1 MKKTLGLVLF
11 FSLFISS
18 VFSNSVL
25 SYFPNFSSEEQER
38 LLSGEMLK
46 GTSVSDDIRAFIA
59 KDSIITDTCERVL
72 SYEKGFVVAL
82 DMLIP
87 YPKEMEGMSQEEKLL
102 FLYNNSLKVST
113 MKGIQYISHRAGD
126 KLKVLFDDAYMLGS
140 DDIDDRIDDPKVDGV
155 PEYAEHY
162 VYMKDTSFGKNVYLI
177 EYKTRGNELALEMK
191 NSSELKF
198 MGIGIVAPGKVSMS
212 LDMILTD
219 EGILVSGLASVK
231 DKTPKINL
239 LVYTIDLEESIMNR
253 VVAIKDWFFD
263 MIGE

>member
-1 MKKTLGLVLF
+1 MYRKASKGDIDEIIKIPNINKTK
-11 FSLFISS
+11 
-18 VFSNSVL
+18 
-25 SYFPNFSSEEQER
+25 EELEKYIDR
-38 LLSGEMLK
+38 GYKYLY
-46 GTSVSDDIRAFIA
+46 V
-59 KDSIITDTCERVL
+59 
-72 SYEKGFVVAL
+72 YEK
-82 DMLIP
+82 
-87 YPKEMEGMSQEEKLL
+87 E
-102 FLYNNSLKVST
+102 NSNIVGAT
-113 MKGIQYISHRAGD
+113 
-126 KLKVLFDDAYMLGS
+126 FFGS
-140 DDIDDRIDDPKVDGV
+140 DDIDDRIDDPEVEGV

-177 EYKTRGNELALEMK
+177 EYKTKGNELALEMK

-253 VVAIKDWFFD
+253 VVAIKNWFFD

>member
-1 MKKTLGLVLF
+1 MKKALSLVLF

-18 VFSNSVL
+18 IFSNSVL
-25 SYFPNFSSEEQER
+25 SYFPYFSSEEQER

-140 DDIDDRIDDPKVDGV
+140 DDIDDRIDDPEVEGV

-162 VYMKDTSFGKNVYLI
+162 VYFIWEKRISHRVQNKGKRTGFG
-177 EYKTRGNELALEMK
+177 
-191 NSSELKF
+191 
-198 MGIGIVAPGKVSMS
+198 
-212 LDMILTD
+212 D
-219 EGILVSGLASVK
+219 EKL
-231 DKTPKINL
+231 
-239 LVYTIDLEESIMNR
+239 
-253 VVAIKDWFFD
+253 F
-263 MIGE
+263 